1 LITEESQSTYPLIVL
16 AEYPEVVKAVR
27 VFGLGRLPKIL
38 PAADTLQRLSSV
50 TSFALETELDATQ
63 SHFGF
68 FTAPFRPTLVN
79 LRISVGIPFII
90 DLALFPSLEHLAFY
104 AGVSVRSYTFSLRGI
119 VPFVV
124 GSLTSATSHSTLKSF
139 ELRGRLFH
147 HDKSDDCVTFAG
159 PDDIP
164 SFTAQILDALPPHL
178 EHLSLTTSFLR
189 PADVAAFLL
198 GARRPTA
205 LRTLRIGDEVGRGLG
220 AILRRDDGG
229 DGDGSGSA
237 LSGEEEGFG
246 ALAGVLERAGVEVTT
261 VE

>member
-1 LITEESQSTYPLIVL
+1 M
-16 AEYPEVVKAVR
+16 
-27 VFGLGRLPKIL
+27 
-38 PAADTLQRLSSV
+38 
-50 TSFALETELDATQ
+50 
-63 SHFGF
+63 
-68 FTAPFRPTLVN
+68 
-79 LRISVGIPFII
+79 
-90 DLALFPSLEHLAFY
+90 
-104 AGVSVRSYTFSLRGI
+104 TF
-119 VPFVV
+119 V
-124 GSLTSATSHSTLKSF
+124 
-139 ELRGRLFH
+139 
-147 HDKSDDCVTFAG
+147 G

-164 SFTAQILDALPPHL
+164 SFTARILDALPPHL

-220 AILRRDDGG
+220 AILRGEAG

-237 LSGEEEGFG
+237 PSGEEEGFG